1 MTGAVEVGSHQHRHA
16 TRFFWGWLVSATV
29 VSLVGNVAHAWL
41 TAPVP
46 TRWLAALVA
55 VVPPAVLLAAVH
67 GIAALVGAGV
77 RGAVYRLA
85 VAAAGALAA
94 GAFALSFVAL
104 RDLVVMA
111 GVAPG
116 LAVVFPLVIDLA
128 VCVATVALVA
138 VGDRPSPRSAT
149 AMMPSTPPTPSVP
162 VSSGAAVA
170 RSAGGLERPG
180 IASPAAADAAV
191 DVAGRAAALVAT
203 EVTRQSVETVQAI
216 LEAHDRGTALN
227 KIAKDVGAH
236 HSTVRKVLDA
246 DAALDRGDGVAAGVM
261 SSAPEVRP

>member
-138 VGDRPSPRSAT
+138 VGDRPTPRPVTATVSPPPRTPTSPSSPVPQTPRVVAAPGAPVVVSGGVRERPVIGSPVPADAT
-149 AMMPSTPPTPSVP
+149 ADVARR
-162 VSSGAAVA
+162 AAV
-170 RSAGGLERPG
+170 
-180 IASPAAADAAV
+180 
-191 DVAGRAAALVAT
+191 LVARKA
-203 EVTRQSVETVQAI
+203 TRQPVETVEAI
-216 LEAHDRGTALN
+216 LTAHGQGVALN
-227 KIAKDVGAH
+227 RIAANLGVH
-236 HSTVRKVLDA
+236 HSAVRRVLDA
-246 DAALDRGDGVAAGVM
+246 DSR
-261 SSAPEVRP
+261 SAPMVAV